1 MTVMIFRLTLGRI
14 VTNMTDDIFVNENL
28 NHPENRINVALF
40 GLLSHDWLRDWL
52 LSQLGLPVDAIIY
65 PPENQR
71 GVRPDFKIA
80 SGDGVTL
87 AWVEV
92 ELGKDPA
99 QVARYR
105 DLLDEPIKTIWG
117 RKSDGADLSLEE
129 IADYLSERCTRFP
142 TLSTQSRSQ
151 VQHLVKQIEQALEG
165 HSSSY
170 QRRDEV
176 SEEMRNHPLVSG
188 LVERLGSKLMFT
200 TGQVPVGFLK
210 ADTNGPE
217 GFSLRVNSRVAT
229 QGTLS
234 LLAISGGR
242 PGVLFPSEPKLRQY
256 LPAHGPQIDAY
267 VSLLQRCGIDL
278 SSYSENQ
285 RPSLPYQYLLNDL
298 DELARCLVALADRP
312 SGSTSPSP
320 SSSTTSS
327 DLGRHSP
334 FPRGDDS
341 RTTQNRHLVSGSHQ
355 SRNDVSEEM
364 QNHPLVSG
372 LVERLG
378 SKLMFTTGP
387 VPVGFLKADTNGPRG
402 FSLRVNS
409 RVATQGTLS
418 LLAISGG
425 RPGVLFPSEPKLR
438 RYLPAH
444 GPQIDA
450 YVSLVRRCGRDLSRY
465 SESKRPSLHYEY
477 LLDEIDELAEC
488 LLALADR
495 PNLDR

>member
-1 MTVMIFRLTLGRI
+1 
-14 VTNMTDDIFVNENL
+14 MTDDIFVNENL

-40 GLLSHDWLRDWL
+40 GLLGHDWLKEWL
-52 LSQLGLPVDAIIY
+52 LSQLELSVDAIIY

-80 SGDGVTL
+80 SEDGRTL

-105 DLLDEPIKTIWG
+105 DILDEPIKTIWG

-129 IADYLSERCTRFP
+129 IAGYLSERCTRVP
-142 TLSTQSRSQ
+142 TLSTQSLSQ

-170 QRRDEV
+170 QRRDEI
-176 SEEMRNHPLVSG
+176 SEAMRNHSLVSR
-188 LVERLGSKLMFT
+188 LIERLGSKLRFT
-200 TGQVPVGFLK
+200 TGSVPIGSLK

-242 PGVLFPSEPKLRQY
+242 PGVIFPSEAKLRRY
-256 LPAHGPQIDAY
+256 LPDHVPQIEAY
-267 VSLLQRCGIDL
+267 VALLQHCGIDL
-278 SSYSENQ
+278 SSYGENQ
-285 RPSLPYQYLLNDL
+285 RPTLPYDYLLGEL
-298 DELARCLVALADRP
+298 DKLAECLVALADRP
-312 SGSTSPSP
+312 SGSTSSSAP
-320 SSSTTSS
+320 SSTVSSTPGGYSTPAR
-327 DLGRHSP
+327 D
-334 FPRGDDS
+334 DDS
-341 RTTQNRHLVSGSHQ
+341 KTVRNRAPVQTSHQ
-355 SRNDVSEEM
+355 ARNNVSEEM

-387 VPVGFLKADTNGPRG
+387 VPIGFLKADTNGPRG

-444 GPQIDA
+444 GPQINSF
-450 YVSLVRRCGRDLSRY
+450 VSLIRRCGRDLSKY
-465 SESKRPSLHYEY
+465 SETNRPSLHFEY
-477 LLDEIDELAEC
+477 LLDELDELSEC

-495 PNLDR
+495 PPPDKI

>member
-1 MTVMIFRLTLGRI
+1 
-14 VTNMTDDIFVNENL
+14 MTDDIFVNENL

-40 GLLSHDWLRDWL
+40 GLLGHDWLKEWL
-52 LSQLGLPVDAIIY
+52 LSQLELSVDAIIY

-80 SGDGVTL
+80 SEDGRTL

-105 DLLDEPIKTIWG
+105 ELLDEPIKTIWG

-129 IADYLSERCTRFP
+129 IADYLSERCTRLP
-142 TLSTQSRSQ
+142 TLSTQSLSQ

-176 SEEMRNHPLVSG
+176 SEAMRNHSLVSG
-188 LVERLGSKLMFT
+188 LIERLSSKLRFT
-200 TGQVPVGFLK
+200 TGSVPIGSLK

-242 PGVLFPSEPKLRQY
+242 PAVIFPSEAKLRRY
-256 LPAHGPQIDAY
+256 LPDHGPQIEAY
-267 VSLLQRCGIDL
+267 VSLLQHCGIDL
-278 SSYSENQ
+278 SSYGENQ
-285 RPSLPYQYLLNDL
+285 RPTLPYDYLLGDL
-298 DELARCLVALADRP
+298 DKLAECLVALADRP
-312 SGSTSPSP
+312 SGSTSSSAP
-320 SSSTTSS
+320 SSTVSSTPGGYLTPAR
-327 DLGRHSP
+327 DN
-334 FPRGDDS
+334 DS
-341 RTTQNRHLVSGSHQ
+341 KTVRNRAPIQTSHQ
-355 SRNDVSEEM
+355 SRNNVSEEM

-378 SKLMFTTGP
+378 TKLMFTTGP

-444 GPQIDA
+444 GPQINSF
-450 YVSLVRRCGRDLSRY
+450 VSLIRRCGRDLSKY
-465 SESKRPSLHYEY
+465 SETNRPSLHFEY
-477 LLDEIDELAEC
+477 LLDELDELSNC

-495 PNLDR
+495 PSPSGLD

>member
-1 MTVMIFRLTLGRI
+1 
-14 VTNMTDDIFVNENL
+14 MTDDIFVNENL

-40 GLLSHDWLRDWL
+40 GLLGHDWLKDWL
-52 LSQLGLPVDAIIY
+52 LSQLELSVDAIIY

-80 SGDGVTL
+80 SEDGRPL

-105 DLLDEPIKTIWG
+105 ELLDEPIKTIWG

-129 IADYLSERCTRFP
+129 IAGYLSERCTRVP
-142 TLSTQSRSQ
+142 TLSTQSLNQ
-151 VQHLVKQIEQALEG
+151 VHHLVKQIEQALEG

-176 SEEMRNHPLVSG
+176 SETMRNHPLVAG
-188 LVERLGSKLMFT
+188 LIERLDSKLRFT
-200 TGQVPVGFLK
+200 TGSVPIGSLK

-242 PGVLFPSEPKLRQY
+242 PGVIFPSEAKLRRY
-256 LPAHGPQIDAY
+256 LPSHGPQIEEY
-267 VSLLQRCGIDL
+267 VSLLQHCGIDL
-278 SSYSENQ
+278 SSYGENQ
-285 RPSLPYQYLLNDL
+285 RPTLTYEYLLGDL
-298 DELARCLVALADRP
+298 DRLAECLVALADRP
-312 SGSTSPSP
+312 SGSTSSSAP
-320 SSSTTSS
+320 SSTTSTARDKYSLLPS
-327 DLGRHSP
+327 DN
-334 FPRGDDS
+334 DS
-341 RTTQNRHLVSGSHQ
+341 KTVQNRAPVQTSYQ
-355 SRNDVSEEM
+355 SRNNVSAEM

-378 SKLMFTTGP
+378 AKLQFTTGP
-387 VPVGFLKADTNGPRG
+387 VPIGFLKADTNGPRG

-409 RVATQGTLS
+409 RAAAQGTLS

-438 RYLPAH
+438 KYLPAH

-450 YVSLVRRCGRDLSRY
+450 YVSLVRRCGRDLSDF
-465 SESKRPSLHYEY
+465 SETKRPSLHYEY
-477 LLDEIDELAEC
+477 LLDELDELAEC

-495 PNLDR
+495 PLPYKT

>member
-1 MTVMIFRLTLGRI
+1 MNLYPMRERM
-14 VTNMTDDIFVNENL
+14 VTTMTDDIFVNENL

-40 GLLSHDWLRDWL
+40 GLLSHDWLKNWL

-80 SGDGVTL
+80 SGDGHTL

-105 DLLDEPIKTIWG
+105 ELLDEPIKTIWG

-129 IADYLSERCTRFP
+129 IADYLLKRCARVP
-142 TLSTQSRSQ
+142 TLSTQSLSQ

-176 SEEMRNHPLVSG
+176 SETMRNHPLVLG
-188 LVERLGSKLMFT
+188 LVDRLGSRLRFT
-200 TGQVPVGFLK
+200 TGSVPIGSMK

-242 PGVLFPSEPKLRQY
+242 PGVIFPAEAKLRRY
-256 LPAHGPQIDAY
+256 LPAHRPQIEAY
-267 VSLLQRCGIDL
+267 VSLLQQCGIDL

-285 RPSLPYQYLLNDL
+285 RPTLPYDYLLGDL
-298 DELARCLVALADRP
+298 DKLAKCLIALADRP
-312 SGSTSPSP
+312 SGSTS
-320 SSSTTSS
+320 SSTPLPTTSS
-327 DLGRHSP
+327 DRDRYSP
-334 FPRGDDS
+334 PPRDNDS
-341 RTTQNRHLVSGSHQ
+341 KTVQNRAPVQTSYQ
-355 SRNDVSEEM
+355 SRNNVSEEM

-378 SKLMFTTGP
+378 SKLKFTTGP
-387 VPVGFLKADTNGPRG
+387 VPIGFLKADTNGPRG

-409 RVATQGTLS
+409 RAAAQGTLS
-418 LLAISGG
+418 LLAVSGG
-425 RPGVLFPSEPKLR
+425 RPGVLFPSRPKLR
-438 RYLPAH
+438 KYLPAH

-450 YVSLVRRCGRDLSRY
+450 YVSLIRRCGRDLSDF
-465 SESKRPSLHYEY
+465 SETQRPSLHYEY
-477 LLDEIDELAEC
+477 LLDEFDELADC

-495 PNLDR
+495 PSPTN

>member
-1 MTVMIFRLTLGRI
+1 
-14 VTNMTDDIFVNENL
+14 MTDDIFVNENL

-52 LSQLGLPVDAIIY
+52 LSQLGLPVDSIIY

-80 SGDGVTL
+80 SGDGGTL
-87 AWVEV
+87 AWIEV

-105 DLLDEPIKTIWG
+105 DILDEPIKTIWG
-117 RKSDGADLSLEE
+117 RRSDGADLSLEE
-129 IADYLSERCTRFP
+129 IAGFLSKRCTRVP
-142 TLSTQSRSQ
+142 TLSTQSMNQ

-176 SEEMRNHPLVSG
+176 SETMRNHSLVSG

-200 TGQVPVGFLK
+200 TGSVPVGFLK

-242 PGVLFPSEPKLRQY
+242 PGVLFPSEPKLRRY
-256 LPAHGPQIDAY
+256 LPAHGPQIDSY
-267 VSLLQRCGIDL
+267 VSLLQGCGIDL
-278 SSYSENQ
+278 SGYGENQ
-285 RPSLPYQYLLNDL
+285 RPTLPYEYLLGDL
-298 DELARCLVALADRP
+298 DKLAECLVALADRP
-312 SGSTSPSP
+312 SSST
-320 SSSTTSS
+320 SSSTPSS
-327 DLGRHSP
+327 TVSSTPGGYSSP
-334 FPRGDDS
+334 SRGNES
-341 RTTQNRHLVSGSHQ
+341 KAVRNRAPVQTSHQ
-355 SRNDVSEEM
+355 SRNNVSEEM
-364 QNHPLVSG
+364 QSHPLVSG

-378 SKLMFTTGP
+378 SKLMFTTGS

-444 GPQIDA
+444 GPQINSF
-450 YVSLVRRCGRDLSRY
+450 VSLIRRCGRDLSKY
-465 SESKRPSLHYEY
+465 SETNRPSLHFEY
-477 LLDEIDELAEC
+477 LLDELDELSEC

-495 PNLDR
+495 PSPQD

>member
-1 MTVMIFRLTLGRI
+1 
-14 VTNMTDDIFVNENL
+14 MTDDIFVNENL

-40 GLLSHDWLRDWL
+40 GLLGHDWLKDWL
-52 LSQLGLPVDAIIY
+52 LSQLGLSVDAIIY

-80 SGDGVTL
+80 SGDGRTL

-105 DLLDEPIKTIWG
+105 ELLDEPIKTIWG

-129 IADYLSERCTRFP
+129 IAGYLSERCTRVP
-142 TLSTQSRSQ
+142 TLSTQSLSQ
-151 VQHLVKQIEQALEG
+151 VHHLVKQIEQALEG

-176 SEEMRNHPLVSG
+176 SETMRNHPLVAG
-188 LVERLGSKLMFT
+188 LIERLDSKLRFT
-200 TGQVPVGFLK
+200 TGSVPIGSLK

-242 PGVLFPSEPKLRQY
+242 PGVIFPSEAKLRRY
-256 LPAHGPQIDAY
+256 LPSHGSQIEEY
-267 VSLLQRCGIDL
+267 VSLLQHCGIDL
-278 SSYSENQ
+278 SSYGENQ
-285 RPSLPYQYLLNDL
+285 RPTLTYEYLLGDL
-298 DELARCLVALADRP
+298 DRLAECLVALADRP
-312 SGSTSPSP
+312 SGSTSSSAP
-320 SSSTTSS
+320 SSTTSTARDKYSLPPS
-327 DLGRHSP
+327 DN
-334 FPRGDDS
+334 DS
-341 RTTQNRHLVSGSHQ
+341 KTVQNRAPVQTSYQ
-355 SRNDVSEEM
+355 SRNNVSAEM

-378 SKLMFTTGP
+378 AKLQFTTGP
-387 VPVGFLKADTNGPRG
+387 VPIGFLKADTNGPRG

-409 RVATQGTLS
+409 RAAAQGTLS

-438 RYLPAH
+438 KYLPAH

-450 YVSLVRRCGRDLSRY
+450 YVSLVRRCGRDLSDF
-465 SESKRPSLHYEY
+465 SETKRPSLHYEY
-477 LLDEIDELAEC
+477 LLDELDELAEC

-495 PNLDR
+495 PLPYKT